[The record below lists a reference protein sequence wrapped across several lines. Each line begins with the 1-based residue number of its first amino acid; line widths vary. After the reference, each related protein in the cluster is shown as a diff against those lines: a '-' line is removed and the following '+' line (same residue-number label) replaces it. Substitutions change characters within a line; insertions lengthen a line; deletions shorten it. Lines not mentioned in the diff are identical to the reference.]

1 MPSAFPCLGVCFLS
15 PFVWALTAWS
25 TMAWIVMQVFCLV
38 SYTLYSVCS
47 FSSLNCCPGIWLAT
61 WAWLGLLPSE
71 FKIFLLRSGSVLR
84 CISKKFHQ
92 NKSTNSIRNI
102 FLKSHHKAKSKSIV
116 ECCSIYWN
124 SHEVTEEHTTV
135 QNFLKSSPIIF
146 LIFC

>member
-1 MPSAFPCLGVCFLS
+1 MPRAFPCLGVCFLS

-92 NKSTNSIRNI
+92 NKSTNSMLI

-135 QNFLKSSPIIF
+135 QNFLKSSLIIF